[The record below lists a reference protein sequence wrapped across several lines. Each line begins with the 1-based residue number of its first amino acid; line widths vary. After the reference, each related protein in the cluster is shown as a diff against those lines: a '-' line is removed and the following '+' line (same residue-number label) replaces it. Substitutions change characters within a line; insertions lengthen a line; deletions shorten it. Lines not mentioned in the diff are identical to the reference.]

1 MKSEIKRTIEKM
13 IPLLVF
19 GEEDNWVRF
28 FERALLELDRDYEET
43 VDILKRQFGG
53 MGSFNDVVLHKNC
66 IPLLAENDELKALKQ
81 QLFELLEAEIE
92 SRSKR

>member
-28 FERALLELDRDYEET
+28 FERALLELDRDYDET

-53 MGSFNDVVLHKNC
+53 MGTFNDLVLHKNC
-66 IPLLAENDELKALKQ
+66 IPLLAENDELSALKQ

>member
-53 MGSFNDVVLHKNC
+53 MGSFNDLVLHKNC

>member
-1 MKSEIKRTIEKM
+1 MKNEIKRTIEKM
-13 IPLLVF
+13 IPVLVF

-53 MGSFNDVVLHKNC
+53 MGSFNDLVLHKNC
-66 IPLLAENDELKALKQ
+66 TPLLAENDELKALKND
-81 QLFELLEAEIE
+81 LYNSLRAEIL

>member
-1 MKSEIKRTIEKM
+1 MKSEIKRTIAKM